1 MKLNSFGYSTKS
13 KETSPIGGD
22 IISRTMANPFMV
34 SEAHG
39 KSSLLFKCDM
49 LICDKNFRIRLF
61 HYKNFR
67 IRSFHYKNLRICS
80 SQIYRPKL

>member
-1 MKLNSFGYSTKS
+1 MELNSFGYSTKS

-22 IISRTMANPFMV
+22 IISRTMTNPFMV

-49 LICDKNFRIRLF
+49 LFC
-61 HYKNFR
+61 
-67 IRSFHYKNLRICS
+67 YKNLLLFIN
-80 SQIYRPKL
+80 QVLEILLYNFDIGHKINFMKFT

>member
-1 MKLNSFGYSTKS
+1 MELNSFGYSTKS

-22 IISRTMANPFMV
+22 IISRTMTNPFMV

-49 LICDKNFRIRLF
+49 LIC
-61 HYKNFR
+61 YKNFR
-67 IRSFHYKNLRICS
+67 IRSFHYKNFQIRS
-80 SQIYRPKL
+80 FQIYRPKL

>member
-1 MKLNSFGYSTKS
+1 MLIFLTSLTKLYLMKLNSFGYSTKS

-39 KSSLLFKCDM
+39 KSSLLFK
-49 LICDKNFRIRLF
+49 
-61 HYKNFR
+61 
-67 IRSFHYKNLRICS
+67 
-80 SQIYRPKL
+80 